1 MKKLL
6 LVKDIIKSIKSLE
19 AERFSQIFSK
29 MKAYVKQPVA
39 YTLIK
44 YDSRVVSISNLL
56 VITSL
61 ES

>member
-39 YTLIK
+39 NLIK
-44 YDSRVVSISNLL
+44 PIH
-56 VITSL
+56 
-61 ES
+61 